1 MVRVPGKYYATVSTL
16 SNRVPDLDS
25 MLNIQGSMLVMRV
38 QHTNE
43 ARPHGAKGKTLKR
56 VRTDLETV
64 RNWYMW
70 FTQGLGHLAGRKGGE
85 TRYWV
90 YVIRHLNIAYPVH
103 PPG

>member
-1 MVRVPGKYYATVSTL
+1 
-16 SNRVPDLDS
+16 
-25 MLNIQGSMLVMRV
+25 MLVTRV

-43 ARPHGAKGKTLKR
+43 TPPHGAKGKTLKR

-64 RNWYMW
+64 HNWYMS

-103 PPG
+103 PPT

>member
-1 MVRVPGKYYATVSTL
+1 
-16 SNRVPDLDS
+16 
-25 MLNIQGSMLVMRV
+25 MLVMRV

-43 ARPHGAKGKTLKR
+43 TRPHGAKGKTLKR

-70 FTQGLGHLAGRKGGE
+70 CTQGLGHLAGRKGGE

-90 YVIRHLNIAYPVH
+90 YVVRHLNIAYPVH

>member
-1 MVRVPGKYYATVSTL
+1 
-16 SNRVPDLDS
+16 
-25 MLNIQGSMLVMRV
+25 MRV

-43 ARPHGAKGKTLKR
+43 TRAHGAQGETLKR

-103 PPG
+103 PPTRCTRLRSDPRPLTASTHHPQAQ